1 MTRQFH
7 NSLVHQRPLPAHILK
22 SLFLEVALIL
32 ITQGSDYKL
41 ILAVAWGN
49 QRKEEL
55 QKMKTPLTCYRGADA
70 RLLEILIS
78 TERA

>member
-7 NSLVHQRPLPAHILK
+7 NSLVHQIPLPAHILK

-41 ILAVAWGN
+41 IPAVAWGDK
-49 QRKEEL
+49 RKEGL
-55 QKMKTPLTCYRGADA
+55 QKMKTPLTRGADA

-78 TERA
+78 AERA